1 MNKQGLLQECKVG
14 LKFKSQEIKLL
25 TEQKG
30 KTICSSLQMQKKAF
44 DRIQYPF
51 RIKEKN
57 KNSQTRNEKDFFKL
71 IRDIYKKLTA
81 NIIFYGENLMLSS

>member
-51 RIKEKN
+51 RINEK